1 MGGSPYVSAP
11 EASLKSSQRQVRP
24 GPQALAMEHLSIEAP
39 LQGTSPKSKTIPSRC
54 MSYLKNSCGFCI
66 QLPKI
71 NCLVFSKTVTFY
83 MIYNSVAWLCVCSPM
98 WTVQRHAKAQRRVA
112 GRWAVGLQEGRRQAR
127 SSWHRPFVRTPW
139 SVTTGGEK
147 HPEASG
153 GQSHSWSGLSC
164 CHWATPTISRSVCGL

>member
-1 MGGSPYVSAP
+1 MGGSPYVGAP

-24 GPQALAMEHLSIEAP
+24 GPQALAMKG

-54 MSYLKNSCGFCI
+54 ISYLKNSCGFYI

-112 GRWAVGLQEGRRQAR
+112 GRWVVGLQEGGRQVR
-127 SSWHRPFVRTPW
+127 SSWHKPFVRTPW
-139 SVTTGGEK
+139 SVTTGGKKTRRGFWGPVSQLEWPLLLPLGYP
-147 HPEASG
+147 H
-153 GQSHSWSGLSC
+153 HL
-164 CHWATPTISRSVCGL
+164 